1 MTRTIRNAVTLVV
14 DGREVTAPEGTIL
27 VDAAKMGD
35 VEIPVFCYEPKLGE
49 PVGACR
55 MCLVEI
61 EGMPKLQ
68 TACST
73 PVRDGMVVYSQTDRV
88 KEAQNAVVEF
98 LLVNHPLD
106 CPVCDKGGECPLQ
119 DIAMG
124 WGPGKSRFTDPKRH
138 FQKPL
143 ELSPLIAIDRERC
156 ILCYRCVRFSQEIA
170 EDEQL
175 QLLERGDKTFVG
187 TFDERPYIAP
197 FHGNIIELCP
207 VGALTSYTYRFRARP
222 WDIEQ
227 AGSVCTLCPSQCNV
241 GFTVRDERVLRV
253 NARDNADVDDG
264 WLCDK
269 GRFAFQMFNSTERI
283 IRPMVRAGDGSLSP
297 ISWDEAVTMVA
308 RALRLAGDGTGAL
321 VGGGTSNEEGWLAQR
336 IMRAGGSSNVDCSPN
351 PVDPGLLGELSRPDH
366 GSRMADLDHSDAI
379 LVVGVDPLH
388 EMPILDL
395 RIRKAVRRSRAK
407 LLVASERPTALDGG
421 ADETVRYAPG
431 DAASFVRALVI
442 ALGADG
448 YDADGPF
455 KGEAAAIAAA
465 LREAPDQTIVWGERL
480 WRSPGA
486 VEALHACAH
495 SLDMHKRIGPG
506 LLEVPEEPNT
516 RGLREVGCLPGANP
530 GLESTD
536 AGRGSAAIKDGLAAH
551 ELGALLLVN
560 ADPVRT
566 HPDSDGW
573 RKALAGSFVVSI
585 ASFDDDSSRLADIVI
600 PAETHAEKEGTVTH
614 PDGRLQRLRRN
625 VPLPEGM
632 LPGWRFLDAVAA
644 ELGAGVAADAPAD
657 VFAALTDEVPF
668 YGSLTYEE
676 IGGTGLRWGERN
688 PGQSWTPGAAGG
700 GLSASGRS
708 GLRSSPGASPGVPPA
723 APSDRPSADG
733 LVLGTYRDLWAA
745 EVTTRS
751 PALRFLMPKQTLEI
765 AGKDAERL
773 ELSNGDQVTVSVNG
787 HSVDATV
794 AIRERMREGAAF
806 LIEGTDEANANLLT
820 NGVAR
825 RIEVEKR

>member
-1 MTRTIRNAVTLVV
+1 MTRPIRNAVTLVV

-35 VEIPVFCYEPKLGE
+35 VEIPVFCYDPKLGD

-124 WGPGKSRFTDPKRH
+124 WGPGKSRFTDRKRH

-156 ILCYRCVRFSQEIA
+156 ILCYRCVRFSQEVA

-227 AGSVCTLCPSQCNV
+227 AGSICTLCPSQCNV
-241 GFTVRDERVLRV
+241 GFTVRDEHVLRV
-253 NARDNADVDDG
+253 NARDNVEVDDG

-283 IRPMVRAGDGSLSP
+283 TRPMVRAGDGSLSP
-297 ISWDEAVTMVA
+297 ISWDHAVSRVA
-308 RALRLAGDGTGAL
+308 EALRLSGENAAAL
-321 VGGGTSNEEGWLAQR
+321 AGGGTSNEEGWLLQR
-336 IMRAGGSSNVDCSPN
+336 ILRAGGSSNIDCSPN

-366 GSRMADLDHSDAI
+366 GARMADLDHADAI
-379 LVVGVDPLH
+379 LVVGVDPLQ

-395 RIRKAVRRSRAK
+395 RIRKAVRRARAK
-407 LLVASERPTALDGG
+407 LMVASERPTALDGG
-421 ADETVRYAPG
+421 AEEAIRYAPG
-431 DAASFVRALVI
+431 EAASFLRALAG
-442 ALGADG
+442 ALGAEG
-448 YDADGPF
+448 YDAGGPF
-455 KGEAAAIAAA
+455 EEDATAIAKT
-465 LREAPDQTIVWGERL
+465 LRDAPDQVIVWGERL
-480 WRSPGA
+480 WRDPDA
-486 VEALHACAH
+486 VDALHACSHA
-495 SLDMHKRIGPG
+495 LDMQKRIGPG
-506 LLEVPEEPNT
+506 LLEVPEESNT
-516 RGLREVGCLPGANP
+516 RGLREAGCLPGAKP
-530 GLESTD
+530 SLVCIDG
-536 AGRGSAAIKDGLAAH
+536 GRGSAQIKDGLASH
-551 ELGALLLVN
+551 DLGAFLLVN

-566 HPDSDGW
+566 YPDSDGW
-573 RKALAGSFVVSI
+573 RKALSGSFVVSI
-585 ASFDDDSSRLADIVI
+585 ASFEDESTRLADIVI

-614 PDGRLQRLRRN
+614 PEGRLQRLRRN
-625 VPLPEGM
+625 VPLPDGM
-632 LPGWRFLDAVAA
+632 IAGWRFLDAVAA
-644 ELGAGVAADAPAD
+644 ELGAGVGAEAPAE
-657 VFAALTDEVPF
+657 VFAALTAEVPF
-668 YGSLTYEE
+668 YDGLTYEE
-676 IGGTGLRWGERN
+676 IGGTGLRWGDRP
-688 PGQSWTPGAAGG
+688 PGHSWTPPAAERR
-700 GLSASGRS
+700 SASR
-708 GLRSSPGASPGVPPA
+708 PA
-723 APSDRPSADG
+723 PEPDGEG

-745 EVTTRS
+745 EVTKRN
-751 PALRFLMPKQTLEI
+751 PALRFLMPKQRLEI

-773 ELSNGDQVTVSVNG
+773 DLSNGDQVTVSVNG

-794 AIRERMREGAAF
+794 AVRERVREGAAF

-820 NGVAR
+820 NGLAP